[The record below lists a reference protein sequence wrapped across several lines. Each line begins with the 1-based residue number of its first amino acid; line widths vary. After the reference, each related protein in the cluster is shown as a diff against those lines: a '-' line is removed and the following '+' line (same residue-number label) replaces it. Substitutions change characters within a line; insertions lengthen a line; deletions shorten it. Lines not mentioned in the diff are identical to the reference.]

1 MINMKKLELNKENSI
16 KLTEESKKINE
27 ELKKVAYWDE
37 FPYARVIRLEKDDDK
52 LYNTLKKVKEMYNT
66 YSEYKE
72 RLDKRFEEVSDD
84 SNMDFFDDDTCLIA
98 KKCYEKDFEEL
109 KETKEALH
117 FYVNNLDEILN
128 SFLKINI

>member
-1 MINMKKLELNKENSI
+1 MKKLELNKENSI

-98 KKCYEKDFEEL
+98 KKGYEKEFEEL